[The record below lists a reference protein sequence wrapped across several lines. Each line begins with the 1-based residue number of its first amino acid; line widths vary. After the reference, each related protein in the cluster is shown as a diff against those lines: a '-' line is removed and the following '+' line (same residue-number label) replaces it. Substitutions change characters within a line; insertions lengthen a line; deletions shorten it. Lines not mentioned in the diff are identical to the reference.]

1 MTIAVTTE
9 APAVSKNESRPE
21 RNSERHADFLP
32 TGNHYR
38 MTGEM
43 PANESADTEEA
54 SAASAQEKEKKE
66 KKTPPVNEGESATP
80 NSDTAAASE
89 AAKAAEEEKEAKQG
103 KTASTSENRW
113 QKISR
118 ENKELRERLQRLE
131 TSAQPQARDDKQAS
145 QPAAE
150 SKTPPAAKA
159 GAATKPKIDDVDE
172 KTGKAKYA
180 TFAEY
185 EDAKDAWLLDEGA
198 RKYQETNEKSAK
210 ERQQTDN
217 ERIIDQTIK
226 ERVTA
231 ARKTYADYDDV
242 MQATLA
248 QKNEHGQDALFYTKG
263 SHIDGFFLDSD
274 RGQDVLYEIGKNFDQ
289 HKHIFARDAQ
299 GKYLLNPVRQVR
311 ELAKIEN
318 ALSPHS
324 ETAAASQDKD
334 KDKEKNASD
343 KTSSARPV
351 TQAPRPP
358 HQVSGKGNA
367 AKDSVEQA
375 VEDSDQETYMRE
387 QNARDL
393 ARRKKG
399 K

>member
-89 AAKAAEEEKEAKQG
+89 AAKAAEEEKKGPAQSKSAE
-103 KTASTSENRW
+103 TSEHRW
-113 QKISR
+113 QKR
-118 ENKELRERLQRLE
+118 ERELKELRAEIARLKTQG
-131 TSAQPQARDDKQAS
+131 SQPQPRSDNSQGS
-145 QPAAE
+145 QPAADA
-150 SKTPPAAKA
+150 SKPA
-159 GAATKPKIDDVDE
+159 AATKPKIDDVDP

-274 RGQDVLYEIGKNFDQ
+274 RSQDVFYEIGKNFNQ

-299 GKYLLNPVRQVR
+299 GKYLLNPVRQIR

-334 KDKEKNASD
+334 KDKTASD

-367 AKDSVEQA
+367 AKDSLEQA
-375 VEDSDQETYMRE
+375 VEDQDQETYNRE
-387 QNARDL
+387 ATARDL